1 MIGRDTT
8 LFLLRSVNTISP
20 DAKLNERELPVL
32 PLQLSLPRTL

>member
-1 MIGRDTT
+1 MIGRDIT
-8 LFLLRSVNTISP
+8 LFSAFGKYDLT